1 MYIFVGLKS
10 SPKRKPA
17 TEWTL
22 SFKGLTNIKIV
33 TEAPKIRCKLK
44 ICHFQTVL
52 MSIGQQNDDDLGA
65 SSKFR
70 STINHGRSLIWAAPD
85 FNDDKL

>member
-1 MYIFVGLKS
+1 MQVKNMS
-10 SPKRKPA
+10 
-17 TEWTL
+17 
-22 SFKGLTNIKIV
+22 
-33 TEAPKIRCKLK
+33 
-44 ICHFQTVL
+44 QTVL

-65 SSKFR
+65 SLKFR